1 MDEVSE
7 LVAEIEPDNKGIP
20 ILLKHYLKM
29 GGKILGFNRDPD
41 FNNAL
46 DVFIVVDLLNSPRK
60 LIEFYLGKEGAE
72 TFYAYHR
79 AIKPINEKGKIFA
92 NIAMQ
97 PIWNS

>member
-1 MDEVSE
+1 
-7 LVAEIEPDNKGIP
+7 
-20 ILLKHYLKM
+20 M

-60 LIEFYLGKEGAE
+60 LVELYFGKEGAQK
-72 TFYAYHR
+72 FYAYHQAKR
-79 AIKPINEKGKIFA
+79 PSNEQGKILA
-92 NIAMQ
+92 HTTMQ

>member
-1 MDEVSE
+1 M
-7 LVAEIEPDNKGIP
+7 VAEIEPDNKGIP

-60 LIEFYLGKEGAE
+60 LMELYFGKEGAE
-72 TFYAYHR
+72 AFYSYHQ
-79 AIKPINEKGKIFA
+79 AIIPNNGKGKIFA
-92 NIAMQ
+92 NSAMQ
-97 PIWNS
+97 